1 MASFHL
7 TLSYRWDTAIIAGMG
22 RYLECRKV
30 ANGLS
35 PLMQG
40 VCKKGIYVIFQSTF
54 YLLARV
60 ETRVVL
66 RCAINA
72 PGFLKEQHF
81 DFIKRLEITFNE
93 IKKDVI

>member
-1 MASFHL
+1 
-7 TLSYRWDTAIIAGMG
+7 MG

-40 VCKKGIYVIFQSTF
+40 EVCKKGIYVIFQSTF

-72 PGFLKEQHF
+72 PGFLKEQRF